1 MKECDYSVLK
11 PGAYSAAAAVPGYV
25 PPPPPGAPYGA
36 APSGASAAIAASLPP
51 GIPFKHFVAQLDES
65 VTAEEAIALWR
76 EYHHGPSKPGAYGA
90 SAAGLSAPSAAVV
103 SGGGVPAM
111 PKGDGSYEQTV
122 VVNNSAVAG
131 VIGKGGLTIKNIIT
145 VSGARVQ
152 ISQKDPANP
161 SADRTVQITGEQHQ
175 VATAHQMVMAEIDR
189 AAAGLGTGRAAR
201 APPPPPPG
209 YPQGGYG
216 YPPPA
221 SYPGYQHPPGY
232 QNYPAYDPQTGYYGQ
247 PYSYDQ
253 QQHYSSDSSRSNSSY
268 ASSAAPTIPYP
279 STSYPGQ

>member
-1 MKECDYSVLK
+1 
-11 PGAYSAAAAVPGYV
+11 
-25 PPPPPGAPYGA
+25 
-36 APSGASAAIAASLPP
+36 
-51 GIPFKHFVAQLDES
+51 
-65 VTAEEAIALWR
+65 
-76 EYHHGPSKPGAYGA
+76 
-90 SAAGLSAPSAAVV
+90 
-103 SGGGVPAM
+103 M

-201 APPPPPPG
+201 APPPPPG

-253 QQHYSSDSSRSNSSY
+253 QQQHYSSDSSRSNSSY

-279 STSYPGQ
+279 STSYPG

>member
-1 MKECDYSVLK
+1 
-11 PGAYSAAAAVPGYV
+11 
-25 PPPPPGAPYGA
+25 
-36 APSGASAAIAASLPP
+36 
-51 GIPFKHFVAQLDES
+51 
-65 VTAEEAIALWR
+65 
-76 EYHHGPSKPGAYGA
+76 
-90 SAAGLSAPSAAVV
+90 
-103 SGGGVPAM
+103 M

-145 VSGARVQ
+145 VWAAQ

-221 SYPGYQHPPGY
+221 VSRL
-232 QNYPAYDPQTGYYGQ
+232 PAPARL
-247 PYSYDQ
+247 PEL
-253 QQHYSSDSSRSNSSY
+253 SRLRP
-268 ASSAAPTIPYP
+268 ADGLLRAAVLLRPAAALLVGLVALKLVVRLSAAPTIPYP
-279 STSYPGQ
+279 STSYPG

>member
-1 MKECDYSVLK
+1 
-11 PGAYSAAAAVPGYV
+11 
-25 PPPPPGAPYGA
+25 
-36 APSGASAAIAASLPP
+36 
-51 GIPFKHFVAQLDES
+51 
-65 VTAEEAIALWR
+65 
-76 EYHHGPSKPGAYGA
+76 
-90 SAAGLSAPSAAVV
+90 
-103 SGGGVPAM
+103 M

-209 YPQGGYG
+209 YLQGGYG

-221 SYPGYQHPPGY
+221 STPATSIRPATRTTPPTTCRR
-232 QNYPAYDPQTGYYGQ
+232 ATTG
-247 PYSYDQ
+247 SRTNTT
-253 QQHYSSDSSRSNSSY
+253 SSSSSTRRARTRRTPRARRPPS
-268 ASSAAPTIPYP
+268 IP
-279 STSYPGQ
+279 STSYPG